1 MEIRKEGDVKTT
13 PSATTREHFLEL
25 YEELFQHLPPLEEAM
40 EQAVR
45 WRKVNQAV
53 LQKHLTRMMAAMLMS
68 HGRHA
73 TQRYRRK
80 SRRGAEADVFHNQMV
95 KITRVIRSQLE
106 VLVESIPLLD
116 RRAAR
121 REFFETLSDMAYN
134 IISGYQYLLRVNVLL
149 PVGVN

>member
-1 MEIRKEGDVKTT
+1 MKTA

-40 EQAVR
+40 EQAIR

-53 LQKHLTRMMAAMLMS
+53 LQKHLTRMMAVMSMS
-68 HGRHA
+68 HDRHA

-80 SRRGAEADVFHNQMV
+80 RRRGAEADTFHNQMV
-95 KITRVIRSQLE
+95 KITRVIRSQLDILIKS
-106 VLVESIPLLD
+106 VSLLD
-116 RRAAR
+116 RPPAR
-121 REFFETLSDMAYN
+121 REFFETLNDMAYN